1 MKHCHFQALSGASA
15 QRLWLIGQIDH
26 LNMSYTFKIGI
37 LIFNTAL
44 IACSDGLDFKKVQ
57 TPAANDA
64 MASNLSLMGEHFALS
79 WIEPNDGQES
89 QFYFAQWDGSGFE
102 GKKLIAASERMFSN
116 WADIPSIVE
125 AKNGDLYAHWLERIS
140 SKQYAYG
147 VRIELSSDRG
157 KMWTPMG
164 WLHDDE
170 SETEHGF
177 VSLVPDGASVR
188 AFWLDGRKMT
198 KPSGKM
204 GLLTAILEGNE
215 IKGERILDQNVC
227 TCCPTS
233 AVQLTDGPM
242 VVYRDRSSEEIRD
255 FSFVTDLEQGWSEP
269 EKIAEDNWLMPG
281 CPVNGS
287 SIASSGDLVAISRF
301 TVIQGKPQVILQIYK
316 QGQPNVRKNL
326 VLDKNAPI
334 GRCSTVCS
342 KDAIYTIW
350 IGKDKKQTVLRMAEV
365 SPDGKIRRQEILSSI
380 DAVFSS
386 GMPRSVLSGGH
397 VWVSW
402 TDSNRIQLGRFK
414 VSLPHESSA
423 KY

>member
-1 MKHCHFQALSGASA
+1 MKYLV
-15 QRLWLIGQIDH
+15 R
-26 LNMSYTFKIGI
+26 IGI
-37 LIFNTAL
+37 LMANTAICAWADSL
-44 IACSDGLDFKKVQ
+44 NFKKVEIP
-57 TPAANDA
+57 TGSDA
-64 MASNLSLMGEHFALS
+64 MAPNLSLMGDHFALS
-79 WIEPNDGQES
+79 WINRNEGEKSRFFFTEWN
-89 QFYFAQWDGSGFE
+89 GSSFE
-102 GKKLIAASERMFSN
+102 IQNLIAASEKMFSN

-125 AKNGDLYAHWLERIS
+125 AANGDLYAHWLERIS

-147 VRIELSSDRG
+147 IRITISSDRG
-157 KMWTPMG
+157 KTWSPMG

-177 VSLVPDGASVR
+177 VSLIPDGANVR

-204 GLLTAILEGNE
+204 ALHTAILEGNE
-215 IKGERILDQNVC
+215 IKEERTLDQNVC

-233 AVQLTDGPM
+233 AIQLTDGPM
-242 VVYRDRSSEEIRD
+242 VVYRDRSAEEIRD
-255 FSFVTDLEQGWSEP
+255 FSFVTDLEQGWSAP

-281 CPVNGS
+281 CPVNGA

-316 QGQPNVRKNL
+316 QEQSDVRKDL

-334 GRCSTVCS
+334 GRCSTVCT

-350 IGKDKKQTVLRMAEV
+350 IGKEKKQTVLRMAEV
-365 SPDGKIRRQEILSSI
+365 SPNGNVRRQEILCTI
-380 DAVFSS
+380 DASFSS
-386 GMPRSVLSGGH
+386 GMPRSILSGDH

-402 TDSNRIQLGRFK
+402 TDSNRIHLGRFK
-414 VSLPHESSA
+414 VNQ
-423 KY
+423 

>member
-1 MKHCHFQALSGASA
+1 MKNLVS
-15 QRLWLIGQIDH
+15 
-26 LNMSYTFKIGI
+26 IGI
-37 LIFNTAL
+37 LMANTAIL
-44 IACSDGLDFKKVQ
+44 AWADGLDFKKVQ
-57 TPAANDA
+57 TPTANDA

-79 WIEPNDGQES
+79 WIGRNNGEES
-89 QFYFAQWDGSGFE
+89 QFFFAQWDGSGF
-102 GKKLIAASERMFSN
+102 GDKNLIAASETMFSN

-125 AKNGDLYAHWLERIS
+125 AANGDLYAHWLERIS

-147 VRIELSSDRG
+147 VQIALSKDRG
-157 KMWTPMG
+157 KIWTSMG

-204 GLLTAILEGNE
+204 ALHTAILEGNE
-215 IKGERILDQNVC
+215 IKGERTLDHNVC

-233 AVQLTDGPM
+233 AIQLTDGPM
-242 VVYRDRSSEEIRD
+242 VVYRDRSPEEIRD
-255 FSFVTDLEQGWSEP
+255 FSFVSNLEQGWSAP
-269 EKIAEDNWLMPG
+269 EKIAEDHWLMPG
-281 CPVNGS
+281 CPVNG
-287 SIASSGDLVAISRF
+287 ASVASCGDLVAISRF

-316 QGQPNVRKNL
+316 QGQSDVRKDL

-334 GRCSTVCS
+334 GRCSTVCT

-350 IGKDKKQTVLRMAEV
+350 IGKEKKQTVLRMAEV
-365 SPDGKIRRQEILSSI
+365 ASNGNVRRQEILCPI
-380 DAVFSS
+380 DADFTS
-386 GMPRSVLSGGH
+386 GMPRSILSGGY

-402 TDSNRIQLGRFK
+402 TDSNRIHLGRFK
-414 VSLPHESSA
+414 VSLPHERSV